1 MGGWGSCSSEEGVGR
16 KGSQEMMTKPGKTT
30 DGNTG
35 MLFSDAIADVK
46 QPANKSEDGCLPQGK
61 WGGGM
66 DMGDRSLMLSFFPEQ
81 IL

>member
-1 MGGWGSCSSEEGVGR
+1 MWVAGEVAQVRREWGR

-46 QPANKSEDGCLPQGK
+46 QPANKGEDGYLPQGK
-61 WGGGM
+61 WGWGNRYGGPFS
-66 DMGDRSLMLSFFPEQ
+66 DAFFFS
-81 IL
+81 